1 VHEKSED
8 LVKRLRN
15 RRIAIMQTGG
25 LDDVPLLREA
35 ANKIEELSA
44 VVETYKKYDSFLAA
58 HGFFET
64 ERK

>member
-1 VHEKSED
+1 
-8 LVKRLRN
+8 
-15 RRIAIMQTGG
+15 MQTGG